1 MAIALDTSVV
11 VRLLVGAPVDEF
23 AVARDWL
30 RDAHS
35 SGEMVLVSDL
45 VIVEA
50 YHALRHHY
58 RVPDADVLSSLAVFL
73 NSGLVQS
80 DPERIAE
87 VLADS
92 RRSPGLVDRLIHRRS
107 LLRGATLV
115 TLDRRQARLEGADLL
130 K

>member
-1 MAIALDTSVV
+1 
-11 VRLLVGAPVDEF
+11 
-23 AVARDWL
+23 
-30 RDAHS
+30 
-35 SGEMVLVSDL
+35 MVLVSDL